1 MDKLLTGVSVVVALV
16 ALLGWSTAA
25 TQTGTVEG
33 TVIDAETGET
43 LPGANVLVV
52 GTDIGAA
59 TNVDGEFRLP
69 NVPAGEQ
76 ILRASFV
83 GYFEFETEV
92 EVTADTVTEVIIEL
106 EEDLADLDEV
116 VVTGLGLQRDR
127 GQAQVSVGRVD
138 AGDLSERASFQDV
151 SQLIGGNVAGVNVQ
165 AASGNVGGGI
175 RFNVRGGGG
184 LGGDG
189 QPAIYIDGVRID
201 NAEIAGFGGG
211 GQGIST
217 LADLNPNDIESI
229 DIVRGP
235 AGAAIYGTEGANGVV
250 LITTKSGSFSA
261 EPTFDLQYRGSFGFN
276 EQGDQTFDPDVFDDG
291 EINRGD
297 LANDLFRRGGIQQHQ
312 VSLSGGT
319 ESVRYYASI
328 DNRQEDGAL
337 PRNSGDR
344 TNLRANFEAFPIDE
358 LSVRASAGYTAN
370 VLNRPENDNSIQGA
384 IGETLLGP
392 EPYFITDSLAIFNI
406 DDVQRV
412 NRFVGSVRAEYTPV
426 DNLTL
431 TGSAG
436 YDASSRR
443 QDRTRPVGFAYP
455 GIGTSGERNI
465 FNRNNEQIN
474 VDGQAQ
480 YAYEITQGLRAT
492 SLIGGQFT
500 QQTLRTSFGTAQ
512 EFATDVITNIG
523 AGDDFTTLNEGFLNE
538 RTGGIFAQQEL
549 VLDDTYFVTGQLR
562 RDVATALGEGVTDV
576 WYPSASFAVRL
587 DQFDFSPDV
596 FTLLRPRVAYGA
608 TGNLPGVVD
617 GEALRFNA
625 RASGFGA
632 GATIGSVGNPQLVP
646 ERVQEFE
653 AGVDAD
659 ILDRYSVEATYYYS
673 FANNSII
680 DQPLA
685 FSTGFGGG
693 TLPSNVGGVESQ
705 GVELGLGL
713 TPILQEDVRL
723 DLNLNYAYQ
732 TSEVTDTGEVEAIF
746 DGFDI
751 NVIKE
756 GLPRSAFFIE
766 EVIGAQFDD
775 QGVYI
780 GPEATAERQVLG
792 QPIPEHTG
800 GLRFNLTLFQNL
812 SVSGLAEVALGH
824 QVYNNTLRFAAFDG
838 TNAERNRLSTQ
849 LAEETPGTAEYEQV
863 AEALARTNPL
873 FQGNFIEDADYL
885 KMRELS
891 VNYDFSSLVREA
903 GIAGLSTVRLGVSAR
918 NLFTITGYSGADP
931 EINFAGSRSLSR
943 GQDFLTLPTPRQ
955 VTLNVTVGF

>member
-1 MDKLLTGVSVVVALV
+1 MHKFLSQFITGVLVLFMAPGLVVAQSGTV
-16 ALLGWSTAA
+16 
-25 TQTGTVEG
+25 TGTV
-33 TVIDAETGET
+33 TDAETGEP
-43 LPGANVLVV
+43 LPGANVVV
-52 GTDIGAA
+52 IGTEIGVP
-59 TNVDGEFRLP
+59 TDVDGTFRLQ
-69 NVPAGEQ
+69 NVPAGDQ
-76 ILRASFV
+76 VIRATFV
-83 GYFEFETEV
+83 GYFQNEQD
-92 EVTADTVTEVIIEL
+92 VTIEEGAVTEIDFQMEP
-106 EEDLADLDEV
+106 DLADLGEV
-116 VVTGLGLQRDR
+116 VVTGLGIQRDR
-127 GQAQVSVGRVD
+127 GQAQVSVGRID
-138 AGDLSERASFQDV
+138 ADDLSDRASFQDV

-165 AASGNVGGGI
+165 AASGNIGGGI

-201 NAEIAGFGGG
+201 NSEIAGFGGG

-229 DIVRGP
+229 DVVRGP

-261 EPTFDLQYRGSFGFN
+261 EPTFDLQYRGTFGFN

-291 EINRGD
+291 DINRGE
-297 LANDLFRRGGIQQHQ
+297 LANDLFRRGAIQQHQ
-312 VSLSGGT
+312 VSISGGT
-319 ESVRYYASI
+319 ESVRYYASV

-337 PRNSGDR
+337 PNNSGDR

-370 VLNRPENDNSIQGA
+370 VLNRPENDNSIQGS

-392 EPYFITDSLAIFNI
+392 TPYFLTDSLAIFNI
-406 DDVQRV
+406 EDVQRV
-412 NRFVGSVRAEYTPV
+412 NRFVGSVRAEYTPIE
-426 DNLTL
+426 NLTF

-436 YDASSRR
+436 YDASTRR
-443 QDRTRPVGFAYP
+443 QDRTRPVGFSYP
-455 GIGTSGERNI
+455 GIGTTGERNF
-465 FNRNNEQIN
+465 FNRNNEQLN
-474 VDGQAQ
+474 ADLQAQ
-480 YAYEITQGLRAT
+480 YSYEPVSGVAAT

-523 AGDDFTTLNEGFLNE
+523 AGDDFTTLNEDFLNE

-549 VLDDTYFVTGQLR
+549 VFGDTYFLTGQLR

-576 WYPSASFAVRL
+576 WYPSASAAVRL
-587 DQFDFSPDV
+587 DRFDAIPEV

-608 TGNLPGVVD
+608 TGNLPGIVD
-617 GEALRFNA
+617 GEALRYNA

-646 ERVQEFE
+646 ERVQEVE

-659 ILDRYSVEATYYYS
+659 LLDQYSIEATYYYS

-685 FSTGFGGG
+685 PSTGFGAG
-693 TLPSNVGGVESQ
+693 TLPSNVGGIETQ
-705 GVELGLGL
+705 GVELGVGL
-713 TPILQEDVRL
+713 TPLLRENARL
-723 DLNLNYAYQ
+723 DLNLTYAYQ
-732 TSEVTDTGEVEAIF
+732 TSEVTDTGEVENIF
-746 DGFDI
+746 DGFDV
-751 NVIKE
+751 NVIRE
-756 GLPRSAFFIE
+756 GLPRSAFFIQ

-800 GLRFNLTLFQNL
+800 GLRFNLTLFQDL

-838 TNAERNRLSTQ
+838 TNAERNRLVGD
-849 LAEETPGTAEYEQV
+849 LGELTPGTDEYRAT
-863 AEALARTNPL
+863 AEALARTNPN

-891 VNYDFSSLVREA
+891 VNYDFSSLIQEA
-903 GIAGLSTVRLGVSAR
+903 NVAGVSTLRLGVSAR
-918 NLFTITGYSGADP
+918 NLFTVTGYSGADP
-931 EINFAGSRSLSR
+931 EVNFAGSRSLSR

-955 VTLNVTVGF
+955 FTINVTVGF